1 MSARFVACPACARHV
16 RAGQCIC
23 PFCGA
28 KAPCAKPLRSVGERL
43 SRAAMHA
50 AGAAGAV
57 FALGDCSNAQ
67 SQPGYGGSCIP
78 DACSVYV
85 EDTGAD
91 TTVIAEASV
100 ASDASDASSTAD
112 AEAAVDAPS
121 DAAADVAN
129 DAPDGD

>member
-1 MSARFVACPACARHV
+1 
-16 RAGQCIC
+16 
-23 PFCGA
+23 
-28 KAPCAKPLRSVGERL
+28 
-43 SRAAMHA
+43 MHA

-112 AEAAVDAPS
+112 TNEPDASDGGKAEAAEDAP
-121 DAAADVAN
+121 N